1 MAAAVRDCPD
11 KENAA
16 PPDNPVAD
24 VLRTARNAM
33 AAHVDGSARS
43 SGKRSRGPRSSDAQ
57 KVESVFACIDRI
69 ESLFGLTEDLRLFL
83 DAMSNSNASHGSLR
97 PAINALEFISSA
109 GKDQIVRLRSA
120 TNNTSAKKQA
130 AQAHSKLTK
139 IERWKVSNDQMQR
152 RAFAS
157 LNPKK
162 LLQIAIKNVK
172 QQLEASQKSTSVSPD
187 LPNEETVAPRS
198 KRQQLSP
205 PGVEVLSKEA
215 KRDKIYRDIR
225 LPRPSNGNL
234 IYSVAETISIVNA
247 LEKSNT
253 KHPPRLYLALI
264 KEKMISEKRVPVKR

>member
-1 MAAAVRDCPD
+1 MAAAVRDSPD

-24 VLRTARNAM
+24 VLRTVRNAM

-120 TNNTSAKKQA
+120 TNNTSAKKQGP
-130 AQAHSKLTK
+130 
-139 IERWKVSNDQMQR
+139 D
-152 RAFAS
+152 
-157 LNPKK
+157 LNLMMKRYKK
-162 LLQIAIKNVK
+162 DLPLDLKK
-172 QQLEASQKSTSVSPD
+172 QLED
-187 LPNEETVAPRS
+187 
-198 KRQQLSP
+198 
-205 PGVEVLSKEA
+205 
-215 KRDKIYRDIR
+215 
-225 LPRPSNGNL
+225 
-234 IYSVAETISIVNA
+234 
-247 LEKSNT
+247 
-253 KHPPRLYLALI
+253 
-264 KEKMISEKRVPVKR
+264 